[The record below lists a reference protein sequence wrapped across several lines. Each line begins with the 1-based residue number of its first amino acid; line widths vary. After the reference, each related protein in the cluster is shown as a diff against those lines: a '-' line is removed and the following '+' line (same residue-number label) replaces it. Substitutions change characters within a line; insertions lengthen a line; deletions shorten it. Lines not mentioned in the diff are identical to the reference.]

1 MEKKH
6 RRFRVVLP
14 IAAVVVLLVAGV
26 FYYIAGIQRSLW
38 NQTVAEILEV
48 TSQGNHAFEIYVN
61 KDMQILNRIVKH
73 LSVLDAGDEA
83 LITREIDS
91 FEDGEVYFTVI
102 VPDRSLMY
110 SRGGQGARQIEEE
123 ERRMFASFG
132 QTGIREPYL
141 DPYTGERMV
150 GGYQRFSFADGTEGI
165 IQVKRETTMV
175 EAEFMLSFYNGA
187 GVSYVINREGDI
199 LLMPAHLDGARTTI
213 NLLDEV

>member
-123 ERRMFASFG
+123 ERRMFYVGMTRAKKRLHIFYVKERYHKRMEVSRFLEEAG
-132 QTGIREPYL
+132 LIQERE
-141 DPYTGERMV
+141 
-150 GGYQRFSFADGTEGI
+150 S
-165 IQVKRETTMV
+165 
-175 EAEFMLSFYNGA
+175 S
-187 GVSYVINREGDI
+187 S
-199 LLMPAHLDGARTTI
+199 
-213 NLLDEV
+213 

>member
-110 SRGGQGARQIEEE
+110 SRGGQGARL
-123 ERRMFASFG
+123 RRRSGVCSPPSARPASESPIWTPIQG
-132 QTGIREPYL
+132 SGWW
-141 DPYTGERMV
+141 
-150 GGYQRFSFADGTEGI
+150 ADTSG
-165 IQVKRETTMV
+165 
-175 EAEFMLSFYNGA
+175 SP
-187 GVSYVINREGDI
+187 S
-199 LLMPAHLDGARTTI
+199 RTAPKASSR
-213 NLLDEV
+213 